1 MTLFYNH
8 DPGRA
13 DAKAFGDPTGFPP
26 SPVLPLHRTLV
37 SKVPATRIEVDLDS
51 IAKNIQVLKQACGP
65 QTSVMAVVKANAYG
79 HGAVHVAQTALSHG
93 AEWLGVARMA
103 EALKLRDAEIKA
115 PILVF
120 GNTLPDQAAAAAG
133 HGIRISLTG
142 LDKPEQS
149 MPQPKSRHRCPG
161 PHQT

>member
-115 PILVF
+115 PF
-120 GNTLPDQAAAAAG
+120 W
-133 HGIRISLTG
+133 SLATPCRTRLRLRPATASESPSPG
-142 LDKPEQS
+142 WTKPEQS